1 MKQINRKNA
10 LTLIAGLLAVLLCA
24 LTACAPEPEPL
35 TEAEIEALREE
46 YPEYNSPP
54 PLVNMFVQQS
64 FERKATMA
72 DTYVYVEI
80 TSELQYFSKSM
91 EKYMDAQMIEKYQK
105 QGLSTDNTFF
115 EYTAKVLDDSQG
127 LLKSGAAIQLHCPM
141 IFFDSTP
148 PLQVGDRVAVAVTK
162 DKERENAYSFA
173 WTTMYYVTEDGHVL
187 SCVKEIEG
195 DERTGIG
202 VGALLEE
209 VRAVRKAKA
218 SEQSE

>member
-162 DKERENAYSFA
+162 DKKRENAYSFA

>member
-1 MKQINRKNA
+1 MKRINRKNA
-10 LTLIAGLLAVLLCA
+10 LALIAGLLAVLLCA

-162 DKERENAYSFA
+162 DKERKNAYSFG

>member
-162 DKERENAYSFA
+162 DKERKNAYSFG

>member
-1 MKQINRKNA
+1 MKRINRKNA
-10 LTLIAGLLAVLLCA
+10 LALIAGLLAVLLCA

-162 DKERENAYSFA
+162 DKERKNVYSFG

>member
-35 TEAEIEALREE
+35 TEAEIEELREE

-105 QGLSTDNTFF
+105 QGLSTDSTFF

-162 DKERENAYSFA
+162 DKERENAYSFG

-209 VRAVRKAKA
+209 VRAVRKAKV